1 MATVQNAQV
10 GTKGG
15 QTFTIQPPKIV
26 TKSAGATKILGM
38 MALVGVLGVVG
49 AEVRNANTKTQPPA
63 DKIGIALSSPFL
75 VLAGVTLSSVIL
87 VSLAS
92 FGGEPGETLGVG
104 LAGIA
109 LVGALLIEGQP
120 IAGAVTGLFK
130 KTATSP
136 KASKGAGKK

>member
-15 QTFTIQPPKIV
+15 QTLTIQPPKIV
-26 TKSAGATKILGM
+26 TKSAEATKILGM

-49 AEVRNANTKTQPPA
+49 AEVRNTKTKTKPA

-92 FGGEPGETLGVG
+92 FAGEPGETLGVG
-104 LAGIA
+104 LAGVA